1 MDIHASEKH
10 YLGQGWSFPLG
21 VDGAGRISMSRGGKD
36 IEQSIMIIL
45 GTSKGERVM
54 RPEFGSSIHDYVFA
68 PNNASTHGLLA
79 YHVRDALSFWEP
91 RIEVDEVDVRPDD
104 DNLNRVLINILY
116 TVKSTND
123 NRNLVYPY
131 YLIPLEE

>member
-1 MDIHASEKH
+1 MDIHASEKY

-68 PNNASTHGLLA
+68 PNNATTHGLLA

-91 RIEVDEVDVRPDD
+91 RIEVDDVDVRPDD
-104 DNLNRVLINILY
+104 MNPSRVLINILY